1 MARKN
6 QPILNIKQKK
16 RKSKKKATY
25 IPISAYRLADPDYTR
40 DLVYVEYGTLSD
52 EQRAKLK
59 RSVCDSILRR
69 KKRSPRFNKYKN
81 RTISEVNYRLYHGK
95 TKICSDC
102 ERELGTTFFDLQ
114 KDKRH
119 SKTYR
124 RPYCVD
130 CRKKKN
136 REAYLKR
143 KGLLN
148 D

>member
-1 MARKN
+1 MAKTN
-6 QPILNIKQKK
+6 QPILTIKQKK
-16 RKSKKKATY
+16 RKSNKKATY
-25 IPISAYRLADPDYTR
+25 IPVAIYRIADPNYKYISDYVSY
-40 DLVYVEYGTLSD
+40 DSLSD

-95 TKICSDC
+95 TKICTHC
-102 ERELGTTFFDLQ
+102 KRKLGTTFFDLQ

-119 SKTYR
+119 SRTYR

-143 KGLLN
+143 KN
-148 D
+148 DDT